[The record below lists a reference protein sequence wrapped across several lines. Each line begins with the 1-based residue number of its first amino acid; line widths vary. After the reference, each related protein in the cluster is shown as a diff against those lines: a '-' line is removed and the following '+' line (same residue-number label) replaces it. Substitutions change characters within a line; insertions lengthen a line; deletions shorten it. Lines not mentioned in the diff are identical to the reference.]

1 MDRKSRTSYVEGAD
15 ALDAALKRIGD
26 RATGILLREAVQK
39 GADIIAD
46 EAKRLAPKDTGALA
60 AGIHAEITTSKQ
72 GQAVAD
78 VSFNK
83 KQWYGGLVEKGTK
96 NIPAHPYIRPAF
108 DTKADEAEEAVA
120 RYLWDALED
129 VL

>member
-1 MDRKSRTSYVEGAD
+1 MARKTRTSYVEGAD
-15 ALDAALKRIGD
+15 LLDKALKRIGD
-26 RATGILLREAVQK
+26 RATGLLLKEAVQK

-46 EAKRLAPKDTGALA
+46 EAKRLAPRDTGALA
-60 AGIHAEITTSKQ
+60 DGIHAEVTTSKQ

-83 KQWYGGLVEKGTK
+83 KQWYGALVEKGTK
-96 NIPAHPYIRPAF
+96 NTPAQPYIRPAF

-120 RYLWDALED
+120 DFLWHALED